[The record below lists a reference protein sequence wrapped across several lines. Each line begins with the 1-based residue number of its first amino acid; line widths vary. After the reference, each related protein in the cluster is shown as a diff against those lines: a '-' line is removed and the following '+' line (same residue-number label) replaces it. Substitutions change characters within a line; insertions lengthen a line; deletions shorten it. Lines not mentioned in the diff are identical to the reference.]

1 MSAASAGRGLSSVSS
16 VSSVAGVALAD
27 LRDRTRRPS
36 YAVTLLATV
45 ALGWLAVPAAG
56 SHWVILQ
63 IGDHRG
69 TYNSAY
75 VGLATA
81 LAGTLWLAL
90 GGFYVVRGVPARDE
104 SSGVGRL
111 LAATPLRT
119 TAYFAGKLLGNVLVL
134 ASMLGALAV
143 TAPVMQLLRGESRAV
158 DPVALLLPFAVLAL
172 PVMVAVAAAALLID
186 TVPGLRGGL
195 GNVVWF
201 FVWLAFAFA
210 GQGPSA
216 PLGGIGV
223 HEATRSMRAD
233 LLAQAPGARGD
244 FSLGFTY
251 TDTPLR
257 VFTWDGFTP
266 GGGFLLG
273 RAAIVALAVL
283 CALLPSLWFPR
294 FDPARARATTPVR
307 PPAPPSAAAAP
318 RPAPVQGPLTP
329 ASTGGMLFPRLYA
342 AELRILMQGT
352 RWWWWG
358 TVALLTLTAFAA
370 TGSGATRFVLPAAW
384 IWPVLLWSRLGSQAA
399 EHRVDALLGAAPRPY
414 RRVLAEWAAGVTLTA
429 ATGLGPLAVLLRD
442 GDSRGVACWLAAAT
456 FIPSLALAL
465 GTRSRGHRL
474 FQALYVPVWYA
485 AANGL
490 SALDFMGATRAP
502 GTAATLP
509 PSVLAALSALL
520 LASVLAPLLHG
531 PSRQRPSE
539 PADPGSPP

>member
-1 MSAASAGRGLSSVSS
+1 M
-16 VSSVAGVALAD
+16 
-27 LRDRTRRPS
+27 
-36 YAVTLLATV
+36 
-45 ALGWLAVPAAG
+45 
-56 SHWVILQ
+56 
-63 IGDHRG
+63 
-69 TYNSAY
+69 
-75 VGLATA
+75 
-81 LAGTLWLAL
+81 
-90 GGFYVVRGVPARDE
+90 
-104 SSGVGRL
+104 
-111 LAATPLRT
+111 
-119 TAYFAGKLLGNVLVL
+119 
-134 ASMLGALAV
+134 
-143 TAPVMQLLRGESRAV
+143 
-158 DPVALLLPFAVLAL
+158 
-172 PVMVAVAAAALLID
+172 
-186 TVPGLRGGL
+186 
-195 GNVVWF
+195 VWF

-307 PPAPPSAAAAP
+307 PVAPPTAAAAP
-318 RPAPVQGPLTP
+318 TPAPVQGPLTP

-399 EHRVDALLGAAPRPY
+399 EHRVDALLGAAPARTAECWPSGRPASPSPPPPGSARWPSCCATATPAASPAGS
-414 RRVLAEWAAGVTLTA
+414 RRPRSSPPSRSPSAPAAV
-429 ATGLGPLAVLLRD
+429 ATGS
-442 GDSRGVACWLAAAT
+442 SR
-456 FIPSLALAL
+456 PSTCRC
-465 GTRSRGHRL
+465 GTRPRTG
-474 FQALYVPVWYA
+474 
-485 AANGL
+485 
-490 SALDFMGATRAP
+490 
-502 GTAATLP
+502 
-509 PSVLAALSALL
+509 
-520 LASVLAPLLHG
+520 
-531 PSRQRPSE
+531 
-539 PADPGSPP
+539 

>member
-1 MSAASAGRGLSSVSS
+1 MSAAPAGRGLGA
-16 VSSVAGVALAD
+16 VAGVALAD
-27 LRDRTRRPS
+27 LRDRIRRPS
-36 YAVTLLATV
+36 YAVTLLAAV
-45 ALGWLAVPAAG
+45 ALGWLAVPAPGA
-56 SHWVILQ
+56 HWVILQ

-134 ASMLGALAV
+134 ASMLVVLAV
-143 TAPVMQLLRGESRAV
+143 TAPVMQLLRGESRTV

-172 PVMVAVAAAALLID
+172 PVMVAVAAAALLTD

-210 GQGPSA
+210 GQGPGA

-266 GGGFLLG
+266 GGSFLLG

-283 CALLPSLWFPR
+283 CALLPGLWFTR
-294 FDPARARATTPVR
+294 FDPARTRARATAPVR
-307 PPAPPSAAAAP
+307 PPAPRQAAAP
-318 RPAPVQGPLTP
+318 PRTAPVQGPLTP
-329 ASTGGMLFPRLYA
+329 ARTGGLLFPRLYA
-342 AELRILMQGT
+342 AELRILVQGT
-352 RWWWWG
+352 RWWWWSAA
-358 TVALLTLTAFAA
+358 ALTTLTAFAA

-399 EHRVDALLGAAPRPY
+399 EHRVDTLLGAAPRPY

-429 ATGLGPLAVLLRD
+429 VTGLGPLAVLLRD
-442 GDSRGVACWLAAAT
+442 GDSPGVACWLAAAA

-474 FQALYVPVWYA
+474 FQGLYVPLWYA

-502 GTAATLP
+502 GTSATLP
-509 PSVLAALSALL
+509 PPVLAALSALL
-520 LASVLAPLLHG
+520 LGTVLAPLLRRPAAARLSG
-531 PSRQRPSE
+531 P
-539 PADPGSPP
+539 AGPGSPP